1 MLEIPNTPGGAE
13 AAQPD
18 RRHILRTAL
27 GAALGGACLPPW
39 LARAQGQDQ
48 EGALGNAGPTRKTLR
63 KRALVVVQLV
73 GGNDGLNT
81 LVPHGNPAYRRLRPN
96 LGLATESLL
105 RPRGSDGA
113 QFGWHPAL
121 SNLAEAFDAGEVAA
135 IQQVGYPQPNLSHFR
150 SQDIWDT
157 GVHRGSLPG
166 DGWLGRAT
174 GNERPALALGAE
186 VAPLA
191 VQPSEGGG
199 AAVRRF
205 SDYDLAGAM
214 TRRDEDPARGR
225 ARARVVEHLHRVGG
239 EDPLRDG
246 VARSFDDLLELEERL
261 QVARGVEFRGVF
273 PNNPLGRDLQ
283 LVAQL
288 LGSGH
293 PSRVYHVSQATY
305 DTHTDQLRDHGRL
318 LGELDGALGAFRSA
332 LRSLGV
338 EEDVLVLTT
347 SEFGRRPAESGIGR
361 AVGSDH
367 GTASVMLLWGG
378 RVRPGIHGG
387 EIRLDRLDGD
397 GNPPFEIDFR
407 SVYASLL
414 EGWLGL
420 DADHALRGRFPRLD
434 VLDV

>member
-1 MLEIPNTPGGAE
+1 MLEFQDRPDGVLGTN
-13 AAQPD
+13 PD
-18 RRHILRTAL
+18 RRSLLRS
-27 GAALGGACLPPW
+27 ALGGALGISCLPPW
-39 LARAQGQDQ
+39 MARAQDQDQ
-48 EGALGNAGPTRKTLR
+48 EGALGSAGPRRRTLR

-81 LVPHGNPAYRRLRPN
+81 LVPHGNPAYGRLRPH
-96 LGLATESLL
+96 LGIPTTELL
-105 RPRGSDGA
+105 KPAGA
-113 QFGWHPAL
+113 EARRFGWHPSL
-121 SNLAEAFDAGEVAA
+121 RHLAEAFDAGQVAA
-135 IQQVGYPQPNLSHFR
+135 INQVGYPQPNLSHFR

-157 GVHRGSLPG
+157 GVHLGSLPG

-174 GNERPALALGAE
+174 VNERPALALGAE

-199 AAVRRF
+199 AAVRRM
-205 SDYDLAGAM
+205 SDYDLADAM
-214 TRRDEDPARGR
+214 TRRGEDAAKGR
-225 ARARVVEHLHRVGG
+225 ARARVVQHLHRPSVG
-239 EDPLRDG
+239 DPVRDG
-246 VARSFDDLLELEERL
+246 VASSFDDLLELEKQFQSAGRIEL
-261 QVARGVEFRGVF
+261 RGAF

-318 LGELDGALGAFRSA
+318 LKELDGALGAFQRA
-332 LRSLGV
+332 LRSLGL
-338 EEDVLVLTT
+338 EDEVLVLTA
-347 SEFGRRPAESGIGR
+347 SEFGRRPAESGIGH

-367 GTASVMLLWGG
+367 GTASVMFLCGP
-378 RVRPGIHGG
+378 RVKPGVHGG
-387 EIRLDRLDGD
+387 EIRLDQLDGD
-397 GNPPFEIDFR
+397 GNPPFAIDFR

-420 DADHALRGRFPRLD
+420 DADHALRGHYPRLD
-434 VLDV
+434 LIHV